1 VSVNGSSATVN
12 VPVLP
17 ASPGLF
23 TTPVSSTTSLPV
35 LERPDGTFVSATN
48 PGRRGETLIA
58 YVTGLGPT
66 TPAVATNSV
75 PVPGS
80 NPTVQGTVIV
90 GISANGVGL
99 ISATLSQDIVG
110 VYLVAFQV
118 PSSVPSGNV
127 GFSIG
132 LLPQG
137 SSTVYYSTLG
147 TFPVQ

>member
-1 VSVNGSSATVN
+1 
-12 VPVLP
+12 VLP

-23 TTPVSSTTSLPV
+23 TTQVSSTTSVPV
-35 LERPDGTFVSATN
+35 LERPDGSFVSPTN

-66 TPAVATNSV
+66 TPAIATNSL

-80 NPTVQGTVIV
+80 NDTVQGTVIV
-90 GISANGVGL
+90 GLNVGGSVSGESPISASL
-99 ISATLSQDIVG
+99 TQDIVG

-118 PSSVPSGNV
+118 PSSAASPSNV

-147 TFPVQ
+147 AFPVQ